1 VPDEHAVV
9 GDDETVVDE
18 EQGNGNYSI
27 DPEAAFTADARLQSF
42 RTSSHNSVR
51 ELI

>member
-1 VPDEHAVV
+1 MI

-18 EQGNGNYSI
+18 EQGNGNHSI
-27 DPEAAFTADARLQSF
+27 DPEAVFTADARLQSF
-42 RTSSHNSVR
+42 RTSSHNFVR